1 HRAEYLDENIRW
13 EGRGD
18 FKREGCP
25 DCQSRKREPVGAA
38 EYRCLDCFLPDLSC
52 KSCCVKRHQR
62 LPFHTVEASHFFALI
77 ILSLRDLGL
86 EIHLNHAS
94 MRCPLPIPCH
104 QDLKIIDVNGIHDAC
119 ISYCGCQRAIARHIQ
134 LLRRGL
140 YPAS

>member
-1 HRAEYLDENIRW
+1 HRAEYLDEVIRW

-18 FKREGCP
+18 FKVAECP
-25 DCQSRKREPVGAA
+25 DCQSRKRERIGLA

-52 KSCCVKRHQR
+52 KDCCVKRHQR
-62 LPFHTVEASHFFALI
+62 TPFHVIEVGRMSHFKL
-77 ILSLRDLGL
+77 LVCMGL

-94 MRCPLPIPCH
+94 MRCSLPAACH
-104 QDLKIIDVNGIHDAC
+104 QDLVIIHTNGVHQAP
-119 ISYCGCQRAIARHIQ
+119 ISYCGCHRATPRHLQ